1 MMQKLQPALDLDGF
15 FARVHAASSRVLMLD
30 YDGTLAPFHVDPAQ
44 ARPYPGIPALLDAI
58 IQTGGTRLVIVSGR
72 WIKSLVPLLGIKSVP
87 EIWGSYG
94 WERLLPDGEYS
105 TAPVQASA
113 FEALATAEQWV
124 ADIERL
130 GARCERKPTA
140 LAFHWRGL
148 AKERVVEIH
157 DRILEKWT
165 RLAVERELGWHDFD
179 GGIEFR
185 ALGWDKGEA
194 VRAIVA
200 GSDPQ
205 AVCAYLGDDLE
216 DERAFKAIPDSGLSV
231 LVREQFRPTA
241 ADLWIQP
248 PQEVREFLVRW
259 RQAGMR

>member
-1 MMQKLQPALDLDGF
+1 MTRKLQASLDLDEF
-15 FARVHAASSRVLMLD
+15 FARVHVAATRVLMLD

-44 ARPYPGIPALLDAI
+44 ARPYPGVPVLLDAI
-58 IQTGGTRLVIVSGR
+58 IETGQTRLVMVSGR
-72 WIKSLVPLLGIKSVP
+72 WIKSLVPLLDLKAMP

-94 WERLLPDGEYS
+94 WERFLPNGNYS
-105 TAPVQASA
+105 SAPVRTST

-124 ADIERL
+124 ADIEGL

-148 AKERVVEIH
+148 PNERVVEIRG
-157 DRILEKWT
+157 RIFEKWMT
-165 RLAVERELGWHDFD
+165 LAAERELGWHDFD

-185 ALGWDKGEA
+185 ARGWDKGEA
-194 VRAIVA
+194 VKAILA
-200 GSDPQ
+200 ESGPQ

-216 DERAFKAIPDSGLSV
+216 DERAFQAIPDSGLSV

-248 PQEVREFLVRW
+248 PEEVREFLARW
-259 RQAGMR
+259 QQASAR

>member
-30 YDGTLAPFHVDPAQ
+30 YDGTLAPFHEDPAQ
-44 ARPYPGIPALLDAI
+44 ARPYPEIPALLDAI
-58 IQTGGTRLVIVSGR
+58 IQSGQTRLVMVSGR
-72 WIKSLVPLLGIKSVP
+72 WIKNLVPLLGLKAMP

-94 WERLLPDGEYS
+94 WERTSPNGDYS
-105 TAPVQASA
+105 SAPVQVSA

-124 ADIERL
+124 TDIERL

-157 DRILEKWT
+157 SRILEKWT
-165 RLAVERELGWHDFD
+165 TLAAQQELGWHDFD

-185 ALGWDKGEA
+185 ARGWDKGEA
-194 VRAIVA
+194 VKAIVA
-200 GSDPQ
+200 ESGPQ
-205 AVCAYLGDDLE
+205 SVCAYLGDDLD
-216 DERAFKAIPDSGLSV
+216 DERAFKALPDSGLSV
-231 LVREQFRPTA
+231 LVRGQFRPTA

-248 PQEVREFLVRW
+248 PQEVCEFLNRWQQARVR
-259 RQAGMR
+259 

>member
-1 MMQKLQPALDLDGF
+1 
-15 FARVHAASSRVLMLD
+15 MLD

-58 IQTGGTRLVIVSGR
+58 IQTGQTRLVIVSGR
-72 WIKSLVPLLGIKSVP
+72 WIKSLVPLLGLKAMP

-94 WERLLPDGEYS
+94 WERSSPNGDYS
-105 TAPVQASA
+105 SAPVQASA

-148 AKERVVEIH
+148 AKERVAEVHSWIM
-157 DRILEKWT
+157 EKWT
-165 RLAVERELGWHDFD
+165 TLAAQQALGWHDFD

-185 ALGWDKGEA
+185 ARGWDKGEA
-194 VRAIVA
+194 VKTILAES
-200 GSDPQ
+200 GPQ
-205 AVCAYLGDDLE
+205 AVCAYLGDDLD
-216 DERAFKAIPDSGLSV
+216 DERAFKAMPDSGLSV
-231 LVREQFRPTA
+231 LVRGQFRPTA

-248 PQEVREFLVRW
+248 PQDVRDFLIRW
-259 RQAGMR
+259 QQASAR

>member
-1 MMQKLQPALDLDGF
+1 MEKLRPALDLDGF

-30 YDGTLAPFHVDPAQ
+30 YDGTLAPFHADPAQ

-58 IQTGGTRLVIVSGR
+58 IQTGRTRLVMVSGR
-72 WIKSLVPLLGIKSVP
+72 WIKSLIPLLDLKTMP

-94 WERLLPDGEYS
+94 WERSVPSGDYS
-105 TAPVQASA
+105 STSLRASVS
-113 FEALATAEQWV
+113 EALATAEQWV

-148 AKERVVEIH
+148 AKERVEEIH
-157 DRILEKWT
+157 NRILEKWT
-165 RLAVERELGWHDFD
+165 TLAAEQELGWHDFD

-185 ALGWDKGEA
+185 ARGWDKGET
-194 VRAIVA
+194 VKTIVA
-200 GSDPQ
+200 ESDPQ
-205 AVCAYLGDDLE
+205 TVCAYLGDDLD
-216 DERAFKAIPDSGLSV
+216 DERAFKAMPDTGLSV

-248 PQEVREFLVRW
+248 PSEVCEFLTRW
-259 RQAGMR
+259 QQAATR